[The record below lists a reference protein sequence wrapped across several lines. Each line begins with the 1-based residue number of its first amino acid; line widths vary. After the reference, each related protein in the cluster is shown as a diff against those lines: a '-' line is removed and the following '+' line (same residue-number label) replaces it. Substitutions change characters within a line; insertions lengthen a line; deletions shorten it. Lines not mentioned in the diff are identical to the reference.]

1 MGRKLHADTE
11 NQTDRQNYQLLHRQY
26 RPPLNISNPLRVE
39 KKLQGNQK
47 CSLRLERAST
57 VSSTETK
64 WKSQIVIDCDH
75 WCTSSTN
82 NTCSIN
88 IV

>member
-39 KKLQGNQK
+39 KKNCKAIKSVPLGWNGPRLCPPQK
-47 CSLRLERAST
+47 LNGKVRL
-57 VSSTETK
+57 
-64 WKSQIVIDCDH
+64 
-75 WCTSSTN
+75 
-82 NTCSIN
+82 
-88 IV
+88 